1 MSQTMIRA
9 RGIDGN
15 IPIMAGVND
24 APVHLNA
31 PPRVSE
37 MTIEQRWMETIEH
50 RWEQRK
56 EREASGFYE
65 PSAWVSK

>member
-1 MSQTMIRA
+1 MTQY
-9 RGIDGN
+9 RGLERDVMPLSGLN
-15 IPIMAGVND
+15 EE
-24 APVHLNA
+24 PVHLNKA
-31 PPRVSE
+31 RVQE
-37 MTIEQRWMETIEH
+37 MSVEQRWMETIEH